1 MFLCFIGA
9 FGFVVTEIGIPKL
22 FADGISARFMNG
34 DTKYIII
41 LALKMFTCAIIGI
54 ILLIL
59 LAYISNKMTSRIVK
73 DMRNDLFSH
82 IQTFSR
88 EEYEKHNISRLITN
102 IVNDCY
108 IIMQFLIMI
117 IRTGFV
123 APLMFG
129 FSFFFIFRE
138 SPKISFF
145 TIATIPLLLV
155 GVFFVNKITRILSS
169 KQQKKLDNINQ
180 NMRESLTGLRV
191 IRAFNREQFQFN
203 RFENLNNDYA
213 SYSKKLF
220 QKVALISPIFT
231 IIFSILMITVV
242 YLGADYVDK
251 GILEIGSMSAFIE
264 YVFHALFSFLVLAN
278 VLVMYPRFSVAIN
291 RIYEVINTSP
301 TIYTKEKNDLKITNG
316 KIEFK
321 DVSFSYADSSK
332 EHVIE
337 NITLSINPGETIA
350 FIGSTGSGKST
361 LIRLI
366 PRIFDVSKGNILID
380 NHDIRDYSLDELRS
394 NIGFVPQK
402 AVLFSGTIKENLLFG
417 NRNATMEDLE
427 KASYIAQAKEFIES
441 KENKF
446 DEILSE
452 GGTNLSGGQKQRLCI
467 ARALIRKVPIYIF
480 DDIFSALDYKT
491 DATLRRRLKEE
502 IKNSTFL
509 IVAQRVATIMD
520 ADKIFVL
527 NNGKI
532 EGCGTH
538 KELLKYSK
546 VYREIAESQLSK
558 EELNYE

>member
-1 MFLCFIGA
+1 
-9 FGFVVTEIGIPKL
+9 
-22 FADGISARFMNG
+22 MNG